1 MNELFDFEAF
11 PKVPRFYRNWTATE
25 KIDGTNAAI
34 VIRPEPEDRFLACE
48 GAVKT
53 DTGYYGIRAQS
64 RKRFISPG
72 DDNFGFA
79 AWVFGNADEL
89 VATLGPG
96 RHFGEWWGLG
106 IQRGYNQRCR
116 RFSLFNT
123 DRWGE
128 METHPV
134 GDAALGVVPILARHT
149 DPKVACAEAEFKLSM
164 AGSCAAPGWD
174 RPEGIMLWSHAARQ
188 MFKYT
193 PFDGDGHKGG

>member
-1 MNELFDFEAF
+1 MAEFEPF

-34 VIRPEPEDRFLACE
+34 VVEPWDEPALD
-48 GAVKT
+48 VSST
-53 DTGYYGIRAQS
+53 PGIWLDGKFYEVRAQS
-64 RKRFISPG
+64 RKRFVRPS

-79 AWVFGNADEL
+79 RWVYDNAEAL
-89 VATLGPG
+89 VRTLGPG

-106 IQRGYNQRCR
+106 IQRGYDQRCK

-149 DPKVACAEAEFKLSM
+149 DPVAAANTAHMILDLQ
-164 AGSCAAPGWD
+164 GSQAAPGFD
-174 RPEGIMLWSHAARQ
+174 RPEGIMLWSHAARR